1 MRTFFKTSHFKC
13 LSAQVMTTNHCSLK
27 MEENLYSAM
36 LMRSVRILWRGR
48 PWLWHVDSYCLQQ
61 PLPRAARD
69 RAGSKC
75 SAAPWNSTDTQL
87 AGDPM
92 HPTTHMAVHPASR
105 APASPSLMSTC
116 LGPSLHSGVSHS
128 GLSPAN
134 SSISTARDAEL
145 SLINFLLV

>member
-13 LSAQVMTTNHCSLK
+13 LSAQGMTTNHCSLK
-27 MEENLYSAM
+27 MEEPLLSNAHEKCPNPVTGQALAM
-36 LMRSVRILWRGR
+36 TCGQLL
-48 PWLWHVDSYCLQQ
+48 LE
-61 PLPRAARD
+61 AAPAKGCQGQSR
-69 RAGSKC
+69 KQVQC
-75 SAAPWNSTDTQL
+75 APWNSTDTQL

-105 APASPSLMSTC
+105 ALASPSLMSTC